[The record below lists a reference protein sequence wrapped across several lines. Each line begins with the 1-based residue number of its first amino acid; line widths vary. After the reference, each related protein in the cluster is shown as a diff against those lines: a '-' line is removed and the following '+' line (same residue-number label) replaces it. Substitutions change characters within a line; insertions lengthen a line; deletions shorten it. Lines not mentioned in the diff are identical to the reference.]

1 MLHTSRIRHVH
12 DDARWQQRQFIMLAL
27 SALAL
32 LALFEFTRIDL
43 TIARWFFDPAIGQF
57 PLRNDSFLTKV
68 MHDGAKRALT
78 VLALFAFC
86 ICVLGIRGRIAWL
99 PRREAWIAA
108 LGMILIP
115 ALTSLLKQ
123 LTNRHCPWDITDFGG
138 YAPYLG
144 LLALPDPDLRAGVCF
159 PAGHASTGYLWLVW
173 AVVLRPVSARAAR
186 AALWAGFLLGGALG
200 FAQMLR
206 GAHFLSHTLWT
217 LWLAWAISMLLLAM
231 SQRARGS
238 VRMAATPPAAAVSST
253 TSPP

>member
-1 MLHTSRIRHVH
+1 MPHTSRIRLAH
-12 DDARWQQRQFIMLAL
+12 DDARWQQRQLAL
-27 SALAL
+27 LAVSALAL
-32 LALFEFTRIDL
+32 LALFELTRADL
-43 TIARWFFDPAIGQF
+43 TVARWFFDPAAGQF
-57 PLRNDSFLTKV
+57 PLRNDTFLTKV
-68 MHDGAKRALT
+68 MHDGAKRVLT

-86 ICVLGIRGRIAWL
+86 VCILGMRGRIGWL

-144 LLALPDPDLRAGVCF
+144 LLALPDPDLRPGVCF

-173 AVVLRPVSARAAR
+173 AIALRPASVRAAR
-186 AALWAGFLLGGALG
+186 AALWTGLTLGGALG
-200 FAQMLR
+200 LAQMLR

-217 LWLAWAISMLLLAM
+217 LWLAWTISVLLLALT
-231 SQRARGS
+231 QRARGS
-238 VRMAATPPAAAVSST
+238 VRIAAAPPVAAVSST